1 MRTENNQRKSN
12 LPVARGDLKHS
23 VRTRCP
29 HCCEA
34 VTVRL
39 VLGDKD
45 EAIVCPSCGGHVATM
60 GQLLDATVE
69 QVAAILLG
77 GLSKRG
83 GVDVRLPVWARKG
96 LS

>member
-1 MRTENNQRKSN
+1 MRIENNQRKSK

-39 VLGDKD
+39 AVGDKD

-69 QVAAILLG
+69 QVAELLLR
-77 GLSKRG
+77 GLTQRT
-83 GVDVRLPVWARKG
+83 RR
-96 LS
+96 